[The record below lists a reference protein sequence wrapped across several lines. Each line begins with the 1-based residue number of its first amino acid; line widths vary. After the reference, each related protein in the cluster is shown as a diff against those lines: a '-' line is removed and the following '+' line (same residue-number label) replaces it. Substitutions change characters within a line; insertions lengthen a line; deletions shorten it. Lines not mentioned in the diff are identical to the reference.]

1 MKLEVN
7 NNEEEIIN
15 NKIRRNKKTI
25 FKENKRYIDDEND
38 INSYQNIIFV
48 KLILFSFLK
57 ILVFYYIMKEGDF

>member
-1 MKLEVN
+1 MEMKLEVN

-38 INSYQNIIFV
+38 INSYQNIF
-48 KLILFSFLK
+48 LFCK
-57 ILVFYYIMKEGDF
+57 